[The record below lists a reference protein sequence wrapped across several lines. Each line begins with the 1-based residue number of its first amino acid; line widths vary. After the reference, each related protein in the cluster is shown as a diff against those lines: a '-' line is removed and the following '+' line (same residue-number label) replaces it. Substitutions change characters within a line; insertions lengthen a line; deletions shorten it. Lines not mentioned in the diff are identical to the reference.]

1 MNALRTLFTGSAH
14 KPNPPNPTSSS
25 TFGLEFEFI
34 LVHPE
39 SEKYPYHLV
48 SRALSDPIP
57 FRCRNPA
64 CDQSHTYTL
73 PIHDTHHLEKN
84 DYSRWSVTYDISLF
98 LDPLEQA
105 VLPKGYTW
113 SGIEVVTPIL
123 SYNQSTDHTI
133 HWQDELSAVLA
144 MLHRNLV
151 KENAY
156 PMVNHSTGLHLHIGN
171 QEKAFFI
178 DGIRGLIATFTAL
191 ERQFESIMPPDRI
204 AAYQGPLVIPR
215 QQNAPLFTP
224 GGSNALGIS
233 VVHLFNANVCQMLPD
248 YFSEG
253 NDSQDT
259 SDPYSAAMN
268 VPSWLLLIMRAPTV
282 KRLIQRFHTSKGAML
297 NLDKADDHYPPEK
310 QHIEVRPH
318 TGSIDY
324 AEVSAWVNLI
334 ISLLET
340 CSSRVGP
347 DELCTYLTAS
357 WKDPKYTL
365 VDLASYV
372 GASQSTQDF
381 YGNMLSREYARRRY
395 DAQMAKVSR
404 DVPLHR
410 FIRAVEG
417 KRRKLIDRSA
427 IDERIRCIR
436 ATSHGRRDR
445 HRSSLSVRRS
455 IARCISAG

>member
-1 MNALRTLFTGSAH
+1 
-14 KPNPPNPTSSS
+14 
-25 TFGLEFEFI
+25 
-34 LVHPE
+34 
-39 SEKYPYHLV
+39 
-48 SRALSDPIP
+48 
-57 FRCRNPA
+57 
-64 CDQSHTYTL
+64 
-73 PIHDTHHLEKN
+73 
-84 DYSRWSVTYDISLF
+84 
-98 LDPLEQA
+98 
-105 VLPKGYTW
+105 
-113 SGIEVVTPIL
+113 
-123 SYNQSTDHTI
+123 
-133 HWQDELSAVLA
+133 
-144 MLHRNLV
+144 
-151 KENAY
+151 
-156 PMVNHSTGLHLHIGN
+156 
-171 QEKAFFI
+171 
-178 DGIRGLIATFTAL
+178 
-191 ERQFESIMPPDRI
+191 
-204 AAYQGPLVIPR
+204 
-215 QQNAPLFTP
+215 
-224 GGSNALGIS
+224 
-233 VVHLFNANVCQMLPD
+233 MLPD

-340 CSSRVGP
+340 CSSRVSP

-404 DVPLHR
+404 DFPLHR

-427 IDERIRCIR
+427 IDERIRCKFLNGLYGR
-436 ATSHGRRDR
+436 APRALLCHFLGTDQIDQASAPLLMEDETNTDQASRSAEASRDA
-445 HRSSLSVRRS
+445 SVQGDPS
-455 IARCISAG
+455 EVS